1 MAVWQEEF
9 SKEWAVDPRIMAL
22 VRQDV
27 LEETSWHND
36 VSPSFGARL
45 KNGKLLRL
53 WVEHPNVHRR
63 ESGSPYRYLLVIQPD
78 FGEDIE
84 ETILE
89 TNNIDLVLSQL
100 VQRLE
105 QEGQGPK
112 WRLVE

>member
-9 SKEWAVDPRIMAL
+9 SKEWAVDPRIMSL

-36 VSPSFGARL
+36 VSPSFGGRL

-78 FGEDIE
+78 FGENIE

-89 TNNIDLVLSQL
+89 TDDLDLVLEAL
-100 VQRLE
+100 MKTLDLH
-105 QEGQGPK
+105 GQKPK
-112 WRLVE
+112 WRLLE